1 MSKASKML
9 EEIFFFIS
17 DSPLPSEA
25 YSFLASK
32 KKAIHNIL
40 IDEER
45 EKLLNNLHHV
55 GRTAHSVYR
64 QLKAD
69 GIQGERGSFSCPI
82 GEYLISKGHD
92 GPEVTSLHVA
102 VCSDYGEIVVDIPS
116 AVAQFILNFDQG
128 KYPDIERKE

>member
-9 EEIFFFIS
+9 EEIFFFMAY
-17 DSPLPSEA
+17 SPLPSEVN
-25 YSFLASK
+25 SFLSSK
-32 KKAIHNIL
+32 IQVIHNIL
-40 IDEER
+40 IEEEK
-45 EKLLNNLHHV
+45 EKLLNDVHHI
-55 GRTAHSVYR
+55 GRTAHQIYR

-102 VCSDYGEIVVDIPS
+102 VCSDYGEIVVDTPS